1 MSASE
6 TDYLTHDHYFLSR
19 SHDDS
24 ARRTLWV
31 VGLTAVM
38 MVGEIIA
45 GLVYGSMALLA
56 DGFHMATH
64 AGALA
69 VAAGAYAYAKRHAAN
84 RRFSFGT
91 GKVGDLAGF
100 ASALVLGIVAL
111 GIAGESI
118 GRLIDPRSVAFGQA
132 TLVANGIVGIQIH
145 ELKDRLGNTDLAG
158 ATPALLTRAGAP
170 VYKYADH
177 ARLAARIEEAAK
189 RAGR

>member
-100 ASALVLGIVAL
+100 ASQ
-111 GIAGESI
+111 AGRPGTRVPSATPKAMAAKI
-118 GRLIDPRSVAFGQA
+118 HPVSQRSR
-132 TLVANGIVGIQIH
+132 
-145 ELKDRLGNTDLAG
+145 KDRRRGG
-158 ATPALLTRAGAP
+158 AASVTGVSIIAP
-170 VYKYADH
+170 PEGQPP
-177 ARLAARIEEAAK
+177 R
-189 RAGR
+189 